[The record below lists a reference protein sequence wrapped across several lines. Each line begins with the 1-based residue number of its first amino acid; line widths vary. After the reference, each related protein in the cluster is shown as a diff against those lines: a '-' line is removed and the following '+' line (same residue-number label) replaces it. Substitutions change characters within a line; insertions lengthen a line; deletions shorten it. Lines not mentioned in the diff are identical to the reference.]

1 LNPYQPPGIVLPLT
15 TTGDSDGQ
23 APSANHIT
31 NMNRRFIAN
40 VALFSGFSE
49 VARID
54 FYQGQAGR
62 PHHIEAQMSKNKKSR
77 QNYSHMA

>member
-1 LNPYQPPGIVLPLT
+1 
-15 TTGDSDGQ
+15 
-23 APSANHIT
+23 
-31 NMNRRFIAN
+31 MNRRFIAN

-62 PHHIEAQMSKNKKSR
+62 SHHIEAQMSKNKKSVR
-77 QNYSHMA
+77 IYSHIA